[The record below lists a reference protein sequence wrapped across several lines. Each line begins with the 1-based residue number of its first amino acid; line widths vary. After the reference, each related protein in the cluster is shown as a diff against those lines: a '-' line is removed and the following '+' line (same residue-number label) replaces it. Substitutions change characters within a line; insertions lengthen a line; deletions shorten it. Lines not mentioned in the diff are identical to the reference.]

1 MKAGDR
7 VRTPDGPG
15 VVTSVLT
22 DEVWTHH
29 RPTRTVYAIVQ
40 LDDETY
46 RAMYPPSDLK
56 EITMGTAEDK
66 TGGLLIQP
74 LDETT
79 TEPEPTPDPEPEP
92 DDDTTDDDD
101 PTE

>member
-1 MKAGDR
+1 MRAGDR

-15 VVTSVLT
+15 TVTSILT

-56 EITMGTAEDK
+56 EITMETTE
-66 TGGLLIQP
+66 TVNPMGGMLIQP
-74 LDETT
+74 LE
-79 TEPEPTPDPEPEP
+79 EPEPTPTDPEPEP
-92 DDDTTDDDD
+92 DTDEEEL
-101 PTE
+101 TEWP